1 MIRGQMGTET
11 RPGGRLIERF
21 TPSDRMAHWLLAIVW
36 VTLAITGLILSLGKG
51 VLLPLIGYTL
61 FSWLAALSKNLHNF
75 VGPILIIAVPWMFI
89 QYVRDNGIGKED
101 FKWFLHIF
109 DYFKGHEYPSH
120 RFNAGEKL
128 VFWGVV
134 VVLSTVLIVSGL
146 TLVFPN
152 FGQDR
157 STMQWANAIHMVAA
171 FMAIA
176 LACVHMYLG
185 TIGLAGSYRAMRYG
199 YVDASWA
206 EHHHLRWYED
216 VSPDGHAKSLWA
228 RRRQRQSRSPDTIL
242 RDRSKFTRSEPNM
255 KTSRCVVCR
264 CIGDRDI
271 RDRRRKVAATPA
283 ADRRAKSGGR
293 REKSKGCG
301 RGRAHEGAA
310 GEGRGPRCRALYRRT
325 KSQGHRRHAHADRC
339 LRRRRRSPPLR
350 VIRRRIRPPANRP
363 RRKHPPSRS
372 RHRHQRPPGPDAS
385 KDSNK
390 K

>member
-1 MIRGQMGTET
+1 MVSLDVARAFCILVATFFWAVGIAAAQSPAVNSKEADSAREQQARQSTQPLNNAPVWKEIRSGIPQVTTVKGQETNVLIQSSGQTWRAVRAPIAFLGGLLFALSVGGLAVFYMIRGQMGTET

-206 EHHHLRWYED
+206 EHHHKLWYDD
-216 VSPDGHAKSLWA
+216 VVAGRA
-228 RRRQRQSRSPDTIL
+228 RE
-242 RDRSKFTRSEPNM
+242 KFVGPP
-255 KTSRCVVCR
+255 
-264 CIGDRDI
+264 
-271 RDRRRKVAATPA
+271 PA
-283 ADRRAKSGGR
+283 APEPVA
-293 REKSKGCG
+293 
-301 RGRAHEGAA
+301 
-310 GEGRGPRCRALYRRT
+310 
-325 KSQGHRRHAHADRC
+325 RHH
-339 LRRRRRSPPLR
+339 
-350 VIRRRIRPPANRP
+350 PA
-363 RRKHPPSRS
+363 
-372 RHRHQRPPGPDAS
+372 
-385 KDSNK
+385 
-390 K
+390 